1 MDKRFLQAHREARW
15 SLILTLA
22 YLVAWTL
29 FGYLP
34 DNRPGLTG
42 LPHWFE
48 LACLALP
55 LLFIGLC
62 WLMVRVVFRDV
73 SLEDHDAE

>member
-1 MDKRFLQAHREARW
+1 MDNRFTQAHREARW

-22 YLVAWTL
+22 YLVAWIL
-29 FGYLP
+29 FAYLP
-34 DNRPGLTG
+34 DNHPGPTG

-55 LLFIGLC
+55 MLFIFLC
-62 WLMVRVVFRDV
+62 WLMVRVIFRDI
-73 SLEDHDAE
+73 SLESHDAN

>member
-1 MDKRFLQAHREARW
+1 MDNRFAQAHREARW

-22 YLVAWTL
+22 YLVAWIL
-29 FGYLP
+29 FAYLP
-34 DNRPGLTG
+34 DNLPGPTG

-55 LLFIGLC
+55 MLFIGLC
-62 WLMVRVVFRDV
+62 WLMVRVIFRDIA
-73 SLEDHDAE
+73 LESHDAN